1 MRTKKQQQH
10 TGLIK
15 LLVVIGDCIWI
26 NLLFVFMLY
35 LSNKTDHGF
44 LSLKYNFAMINMAYF
59 VSLVRCGIILD
70 KRIVFTEK
78 IIALVA
84 KTVTFFAIILSATAF
99 FVSDFSLSAFYLFLY
114 FTLCFIVISIWR
126 VLFRIF
132 LKSYRSKGGNTRSI
146 IILGAGRVAN
156 RVYNSSI
163 TNLYYGYR
171 FLGFFDDREE
181 GDYCVNPQL
190 VRGRLDDVVEFIK
203 QTHVDEIIC
212 ALPAGDDRKALPILQ
227 YAENNLIRFMIV
239 PDFMRFIS
247 RSVSLSFL
255 DNSIPIVSLM
265 EEPLRKA
272 SNQLVKRLFDM
283 VFSLCFIVTIFPLVF
298 IVLAPIIKFTSK
310 GPIFFK
316 QKRTGEN
323 GETFNCLKFR
333 TMKVNEE
340 ADSTQAKKDD
350 DRITKIGAFMRRTN
364 LDEIPQFFNVL
375 IGDMSVVG
383 PRPHMLK
390 HTEMYSQLIDKYML
404 RHFAKPGITGWAQ
417 VTGYRGETKE
427 LSEMEGRVQQDVWYI
442 ENWSLWLDVKII
454 FMTIRNM
461 ISGDEKAY

>member
-1 MRTKKQQQH
+1 MWHHFGQTNRIHGENHSTCCQNGDVLRH
-10 TGLIK
+10 H
-15 LLVVIGDCIWI
+15 LVG
-26 NLLFVFMLY
+26 NGVFCQ
-35 LSNKTDHGF
+35 
-44 LSLKYNFAMINMAYF
+44 
-59 VSLVRCGIILD
+59 R
-70 KRIVFTEK
+70 
-78 IIALVA
+78 
-84 KTVTFFAIILSATAF
+84 FF
-99 FVSDFSLSAFYLFLY
+99 
-114 FTLCFIVISIWR
+114 SIR
-126 VLFRIF
+126 VLSVFRSEERRVG
-132 LKSYRSKGGNTRSI
+132 KECRSKGGNTRSI

-417 VTGYRGETKE
+417 VNGLRGDTSIEE
-427 LSEMEGRVQQDVWYI
+427 RISYDLYYI
-442 ENWSLWLDVKII
+442 ENWTVALDIKIL
-454 FMTIRNM
+454 FMTLLTGFVNRN
-461 ISGDEKAY
+461 AY